1 MRQHTAYKFSEK
13 GLELNTEIFLLL
25 DDLSISSGNSI
36 TSYQQ

>member
-13 GLELNTEIFLLL
+13 GLEFNTEIILLL

-36 TSYQQ
+36 TFYQQ